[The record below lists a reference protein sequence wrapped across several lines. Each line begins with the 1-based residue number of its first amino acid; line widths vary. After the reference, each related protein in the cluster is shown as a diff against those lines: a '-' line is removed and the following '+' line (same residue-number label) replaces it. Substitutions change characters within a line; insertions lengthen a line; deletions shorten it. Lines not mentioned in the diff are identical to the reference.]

1 MSPSAMKAAIFH
13 GPGRISV
20 QERKIPNHGATV
32 LKVRSCAVCG
42 YDVRVFRD
50 GHRKVMPPV
59 TLGHEI
65 CGETLKDLPLM
76 KGGTRVAV
84 YPVLPCLECA
94 YCSRKQ
100 YNLCASRREIGS
112 TIDGGFAEY
121 IAIPDEILKVGG
133 LVPIPESISSEEAAL
148 IEPLACC
155 LNGFSRLGHIE
166 PDHSVA
172 IIGDGPIGLIHMQL
186 AKNLYGAKTVLIGGN
201 KQRIRRA
208 ESLGAHTT
216 FEVQST
222 DIEAILRSSSGRGFD
237 IVIIATND
245 PAATDLA
252 FKIAGRGSRVNLFAR
267 NDSRL
272 DYNFLHYNQI
282 SVTGSFSS
290 LPHNFREAVEIASKK
305 KIIDLSRMITHKF
318 QLEQIHRALTATENY
333 EGLRVTVSSKPE

>member
-1 MSPSAMKAAIFH
+1 MSPSAMKAAVFY

-20 QERKIPNHGATV
+20 QEREIPNHGATV

-42 YDVRVFRD
+42 YDVHVFRD
-50 GHRKVMPPV
+50 GHRKVRPPV

-65 CGETLKDLPLM
+65 CGETMKDLPSI
-76 KGGTRVAV
+76 KRGTRVAV
-84 YPVLPCLECA
+84 YPVLPCLECG
-94 YCSRKQ
+94 YCQREQ

-121 IAIPDEILKVGG
+121 IAIPDEILRVGG
-133 LVPIPESISSEEAAL
+133 LVPIPDSVSSDEATL

-155 LNGFSRLGHIE
+155 LNGFSRLGAIGPE
-166 PDHSVA
+166 HSVA

-186 AKNLYGAKTVLIGGN
+186 SKNLYGAKTALIGGN

-208 ESLGAHTT
+208 ESLGAHVT

-222 DIEAILRSSSGRGFD
+222 DAEAILRSGGGRGFD
-237 IVIIATND
+237 VVIIATND
-245 PAATDLA
+245 PAATELA
-252 FKIAGRGSRVNLFAR
+252 FKIAARGSRVNLFAR
-267 NDSRL
+267 NNSKL

-290 LPHNFREAVEIASKK
+290 LPHNFREAVRIAGEKR
-305 KIIDLSRMITHKF
+305 IIDLSKMVTHRFK
-318 QLEQIHRALTATENY
+318 LEQIHRALSATENY
-333 EGLRVTVSSKPE
+333 EGLRVAVSSE